1 MSQACCQQA
10 QLVLVA
16 QTWRGQTWYP
26 VLQEMLWDFPRLID
40 PAPDLIPKLTDF
52 QMEMVP

>member
-10 QLVLVA
+10 QLVLIA